1 MNYSTESF
9 CEHASIGAASPPDYR
24 PCFRVFFSNPK
35 KVHASHPPVH
45 IKHRDLCHRNMSI
58 SSLIF
63 LLFVCSDLL
72 KPTDAKRMKRD
83 WTFSSTKF
91 RWPFF
96 FGGNLAI
103 HPVHI
108 HTHTKSQLR
117 TMKSDRNHWLIVLSN
132 AKQQKQHHKTENY
145 PCWRFISAR
154 DWGLRD
160 NRCEGFSKQQ
170 QHTANRMSMSM
181 LCVPQQIARAIHA
194 SEI

>member
-1 MNYSTESF
+1 MWACF
-9 CEHASIGAASPPDYR
+9 YR
-24 PCFRVFFSNPK
+24 
-35 KVHASHPPVH
+35 
-45 IKHRDLCHRNMSI
+45 
-58 SSLIF
+58 SSLPPRLSSMFSRLF
-63 LLFVCSDLL
+63 LKSEEG
-72 KPTDAKRMKRD
+72 TR
-83 WTFSSTKF
+83 FSSTRAYKTSWF
-91 RWPFF
+91 MPQKHVNKLVDFSFVCVLWSPRANGCQTDEKGLNIFINEIP
-96 FGGNLAI
+96 LALFLRRKS
-103 HPVHI
+103 PNPSGT
-108 HTHTKSQLR
+108 HTHTHTQSQLR
-117 TMKSDRNHWLIVLSN
+117 AMKSDRNHWLIVLSN